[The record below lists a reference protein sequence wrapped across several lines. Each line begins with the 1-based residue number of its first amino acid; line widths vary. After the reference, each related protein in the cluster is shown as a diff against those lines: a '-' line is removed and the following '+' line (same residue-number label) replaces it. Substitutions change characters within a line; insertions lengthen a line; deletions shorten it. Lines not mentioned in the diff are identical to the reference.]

1 MKRIYGWWLLLP
13 FVVAGLVLIVA
24 PPVSLNDAER
34 RPPKVDIRTARPES
48 IDLPGYTPRPESAL
62 SAADDSARPAAPRTR
77 EEVSQVRAA
86 LKERE
91 KKLLN
96 RRKGLD
102 PNNRAA
108 AQALIDEI
116 VRYNEDVRAFEAA
129 SSKLE

>member
-1 MKRIYGWWLLLP
+1 MKRSYWWWALP
-13 FVVAGLVLIVA
+13 FGVAGLVLLVA

-34 RPPKVDIRTARPES
+34 KPLKIDIRTAKPES
-48 IDLPGYTPRPESAL
+48 IDLPNYTPRPESTAP
-62 SAADDSARPAAPRTR
+62 AEGESARPAAPRTR
-77 EEVSQVRAA
+77 EEVVQVRAA

-96 RRKGLD
+96 RRKGMD

-129 SSKLE
+129 WAKLE